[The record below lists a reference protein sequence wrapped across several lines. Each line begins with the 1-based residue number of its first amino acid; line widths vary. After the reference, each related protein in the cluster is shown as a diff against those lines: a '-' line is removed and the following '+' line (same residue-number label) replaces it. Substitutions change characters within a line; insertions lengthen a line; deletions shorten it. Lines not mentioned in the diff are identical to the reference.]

1 MRVLWPM
8 NLSRIATDAKA
19 VRALSAWLGAGG
31 KPADHDTAAARM
43 TTCFTCPHNIDK
55 KTVERAIGKVIRD
68 SERVRHAI
76 GAILP
81 GESALK
87 TCDVCNCHLPLKIW
101 IPLEHLSAKGM
112 PEHCWVAKESK
123 AHASPS

>member
-1 MRVLWPM
+1 M
-8 NLSRIATDAKA
+8 NLARIASDAKA
-19 VRALSAWLGAGG
+19 IRALSAWIGAGG
-31 KPADHDTAAARM
+31 RPVDSDLAFERM

-55 KTVERAIGKVIRD
+55 KTVERNIGKLIRD

-76 GAILP
+76 GAVLP

-87 TCDVCNCHLPLKIW
+87 TCGICNCHLPLKIW
-101 IPLEHLSAKGM
+101 IPLEHIGAEGM
-112 PEHCWVAKESK
+112 PAHCWVTTESK